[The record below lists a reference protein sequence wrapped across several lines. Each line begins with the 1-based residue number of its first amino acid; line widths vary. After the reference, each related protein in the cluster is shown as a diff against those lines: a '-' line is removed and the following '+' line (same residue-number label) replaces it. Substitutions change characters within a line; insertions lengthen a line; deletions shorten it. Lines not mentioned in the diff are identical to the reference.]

1 MAFRVFSSVC
11 IFIIFIS
18 SLALPSE
25 KQVEVT
31 NFLAKLYLAP
41 SINSKFMGLAQK
53 GERYKILLVSNY
65 WYRIDFKGVPVWVES
80 SNIQVI
86 DPDAPPLQNDSD
98 NTPDRVIENIEN
110 TVKEHS
116 ITPTVNTT
124 GNPDNQ
130 PTSTSVD
137 QNLNEPNS
145 ESYNNTSSPKKTN
158 TSKEIDSVSQ
168 KSKLQRWIS
177 RQSLSR
183 LPVIEQTFEEKK
195 NNKIFLVTSSPA
207 KILLTLS
214 PDSPILG
221 MAKRGERL
229 SLVAEGDS
237 WCRVAYKDT
246 VGWIEKKIGKIIDSE
261 ASSFFS
267 NAPVVIIL
275 IGSVLL
281 LLLLIII
288 TVKLI
293 GKRSS
298 SKLVTS
304 AKKQAVIIAREPKL
318 INEALTDN
326 AITIDKC
333 FTEIGFEVKYASDL
347 LNVKTIIDTRTP
359 DVILIDWRFDR
370 TIFTTIEKFFVSS
383 PKAETVIIIV
393 YNVPDPS
400 SMFTSSIL
408 PKMAFFGITFSDRD
422 LFKVVTPLML
432 STGNAEMQKSIQSSA
447 LEGEIAGGNLIEVLQ
462 YIEAGQKNGCLL
474 IDTGKPFC
482 MIYFNSGRII
492 YAATSEGLTG
502 REAVFSVLN
511 LKEGKFRFL
520 LNKKP
525 NSSNTDLSTLEVLM
539 SWTKNIDE
547 TLRN

>member
-1 MAFRVFSSVC
+1 
-11 IFIIFIS
+11 
-18 SLALPSE
+18 
-25 KQVEVT
+25 
-31 NFLAKLYLAP
+31 
-41 SINSKFMGLAQK
+41 MGLAQK

-80 SNIQVI
+80 SNIQVF
-86 DPDAPPLQNDSD
+86 DPDAPPVQNDSEY
-98 NTPDRVIENIEN
+98 TPNDVIENIEN
-110 TVKEHS
+110 TVKEQS
-116 ITPTVNTT
+116 TTPIANVT

-130 PTSTSVD
+130 PTPTAVD
-137 QNLNEPNS
+137 QNLNEPLS
-145 ESYNNTSSPKKTN
+145 ESYNNTGTTKKIN

-168 KSKLQRWIS
+168 RSKLQRWIS

-183 LPVIEQTFEEKK
+183 LPIIEQTFEEKK
-195 NNKIFLVTSSPA
+195 NNKVFLVTSSPA

-246 VGWIEKKIGKIIDSE
+246 IGWIEKKIGKVIDSE
-261 ASSFFS
+261 SSSFFPNS
-267 NAPVVIIL
+267 SVVIIL

-281 LLLLIII
+281 LLILIII
-288 TVKLI
+288 AVKLI
-293 GKRSS
+293 GKKSS
-298 SKLVTS
+298 SRLVSS
-304 AKKQAVIIAREPKL
+304 AKKQALIIAREPKL

-326 AITIDKC
+326 TITIEKC

-347 LNVKTIIDTRTP
+347 LNVKTIIESKTP
-359 DVILIDWRFDR
+359 EVILIDWRFDR
-370 TIFTTIEKFFVSS
+370 TIFTTIEKFFVSL
-383 PKAETVIIIV
+383 PNAESVITIV

-408 PKMAFFGITFSDRD
+408 PKMAFFGISFSDRD
-422 LFKVVTPLML
+422 LFKIVTPLML
-432 STGNAEMQKSIQSSA
+432 STENAEMQKSNQSSA

-502 REAVFSVLN
+502 RDAIFSVLN

-525 NSSNTDLSTLEVLM
+525 KSSNTDMSTLEVLM